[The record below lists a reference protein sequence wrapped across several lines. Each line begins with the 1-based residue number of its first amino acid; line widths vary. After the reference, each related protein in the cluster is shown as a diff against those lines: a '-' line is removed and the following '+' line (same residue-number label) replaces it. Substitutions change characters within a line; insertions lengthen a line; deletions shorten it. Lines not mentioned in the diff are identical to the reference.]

1 MRAFLFLMLFFGG
14 AASLQAADKAAVDAA
29 IKKAGDYLRATYG
42 KGIPMGGHGLGE
54 HALAGLALLEASTD
68 KGDPS
73 VKNVTELVRN
83 SCLNDGKTYDT
94 ALSIIY
100 LDRLADPRD
109 IPLIQM
115 LGIRLNAGMNAA
127 GGWGYNCWNDT
138 ATGDSIL
145 KSLQTASLSNTKPEK
160 DKNKDDG
167 FIKTEDTAKP
177 ITTAAKL
184 HPEVAKVATAVQ
196 NTIRTSGRSAGQG
209 DDNSNTQFGI
219 VGLWVAAR
227 NGVPCKEAFSLIE
240 ARFLR
245 TQSSVDGGWGY
256 MPGGAAGGQQVTSQ
270 STVAMTCAGLLG
282 LAVGKASRN
291 QLKPASTSS
300 KSKDKPEGVEDDQFF
315 NPKKDNGNK
324 ADPAVKQS
332 SENLAAN
339 GKAAE
344 FALKTL
350 AGAFAAGVR
359 GAGNQQT
366 GPFNQFIGLGNTM
379 YTLWSVERVCVA
391 YSLDTLGGADWHSVG
406 ADVIISMQAAD
417 GSVSDAQYG
426 AVVNTSLAVLF
437 LAKANYTR
445 DLGTKAKDPGKAEL
459 RGGGGA
465 GIPPP
470 LMAPGN
476 ARGNKGADNEE
487 AKTKPGFTLPTIAQ
501 PTQEGETEKV
511 AVGLTGAGEAEWKAK
526 LDEAVAGRGEKW
538 TRGLTLAAARLDGER
553 RFQARDALA
562 ERLTRM
568 TQKTLRDML
577 KDPEAEL
584 RRAAC
589 LATAMKEDADMI
601 PDLISKLADPNEFV
615 VRAARAGLKSFGQ
628 IGTDFGPKNGA
639 DDDAKTKAAEAWAAW
654 YEKTF
659 KKK

>member
-1 MRAFLFLMLFFGG
+1 MRAFLLIVLFFSG
-14 AASLQAADKAAVDAA
+14 AASLQAAEKAAIDAA
-29 IKKAGDYLRATYG
+29 IKKAGDYLRGVYG
-42 KGIPMGGHGLGE
+42 KGIPMVGHGLGE

-68 KGDPS
+68 KGDPA

-83 SCLNDGKTYDT
+83 TCLDDGKTYDT

-100 LDRLADPRD
+100 LDRHGDPRD

-138 ATGDSIL
+138 ANGAAIL
-145 KSLQTASLSNTKPEK
+145 KSLQTASLTNTKSEK
-160 DKNKDDG
+160 DKKKDDG
-167 FIKTEDTAKP
+167 FIKTDDTAKP
-177 ITTAAKL
+177 IVSTAKL
-184 HPEVAKVATAVQ
+184 HSEVAKVATAVQ
-196 NTIRTSGRSAGQG
+196 NAIRTSGRSAGQG

-256 MPGGAAGGQQVTSQ
+256 MPGGNGGQQMTTQ

-291 QLKPASTSS
+291 QLKPASTTN
-300 KSKDKPEGVEDDQFF
+300 KSKDQPEGAEDDPFL
-315 NPKKDNGNK
+315 NPKKDNGDK
-324 ADPAVKQS
+324 ADPAAKQS
-332 SENLAAN
+332 KENLAAN

-350 AGAFAAGVR
+350 AAAFTAGVR
-359 GAGNQQT
+359 GGGNNQQ
-366 GPFNQFIGLGNTM
+366 GPFSQFTGLGTIM
-379 YTLWSVERVCVA
+379 YTLWSVERVRVA
-391 YSLDTLGGADWHSVG
+391 YSLDTLGGADWHSAG

-417 GSVSDAQYG
+417 GSVSDTQYG

-476 ARGNKGADNEE
+476 AKGNKAAENEE

-511 AVGLTGAGEAEWKAK
+511 AMGLTTASETEWKTK
-526 LDEAVAGRGEKW
+526 LDEAVAGRGDKW

-589 LATAMKEDADMI
+589 LAAAMKEDSEMI

-615 VRAARAGLKSFGQ
+615 MRAARAGLKSFGQ

>member
-1 MRAFLFLMLFFGG
+1 MRAFLMLLVFFGG
-14 AASLQAADKAAVDAA
+14 AMSLQAADKAAIDNA
-29 IKKAGDYLRATYG
+29 IKKAGDYLRAAYG
-42 KGIPMGGHGLGE
+42 SGIPRGGHGLGE

-68 KGDPS
+68 KNDPS
-73 VKNVTELVRN
+73 VKNVTDYVRN
-83 SCLNDGKTYDT
+83 ACLGEGATYDT

-100 LDRLADPRD
+100 LDRHGDLRD
-109 IPLIQM
+109 VPLIQM
-115 LGIRLNAGMNAA
+115 LGIRLNAGMNAG
-127 GGWGYNCWNDT
+127 GGWGYKCW
-138 ATGDSIL
+138 GDVSNAESIL
-145 KSLQTASLSNTKPEK
+145 KSLGGAVLTNTKPKEK
-160 DKNKDDG
+160 DKDDG
-167 FIKTEDTAKP
+167 FIKTDDTAKP
-177 ITTAAKL
+177 LVSTAKL
-184 HPEVAKVATAVQ
+184 HPEVAKVVTAVQ
-196 NTIRTSGRSAGQG
+196 NTIRSSGRGAGQG

-245 TQSSVDGGWGY
+245 TQSKLDGGWGY
-256 MPGGAAGGQQVTSQ
+256 MPGNAAGGQMTSQ

-282 LAVGKASRN
+282 LAIGKASRN
-291 QLKPASTSS
+291 QLKASSA
-300 KSKDKPEGVEDDQFF
+300 KPKEGIEDDPFL
-315 NPKKDNGNK
+315 NPKKDNGEK
-324 ADPAVKQS
+324 ADPAAKQS
-332 SENLAAN
+332 AENMAAN
-339 GKAAE
+339 GKAVE

-350 AGAFAAGVR
+350 AAAFAAGVK
-359 GAGNQQT
+359 GGGGGGQ
-366 GPFNQFIGLGNTM
+366 GPFNQFIGLGNIM

-391 YSLDTLGGADWHSVG
+391 YSLDTLGGLDWHSTG
-406 ADVIISMQAAD
+406 ADVIIGMQAGNGAVGD
-417 GSVSDAQYG
+417 LLYG
-426 AVVNTSLAVLF
+426 EVVNTSLAVLF

-445 DLGTKAKDPGKAEL
+445 DLGSKAKDPGKAEL
-459 RGGGGA
+459 RA
-465 GIPPP
+465 GQGPPP
-470 LMAPGN
+470 LVAPGN
-476 ARGNKGADNEE
+476 PKGNKAVDNEE
-487 AKTKPGFTLPTIAQ
+487 QKAKPGFTLPTIEQ
-501 PTQEGETEKV
+501 PTEEGETEKV
-511 AVGLTGAGEAEWKAK
+511 AMALTTATDAEWKAK
-526 LDEAVAGRGEKW
+526 LDEATNTRGSKW

-553 RFQARDALA
+553 RYQARDALA

-577 KDPEAEL
+577 KDTEAEL

-654 YEKTF
+654 YEKSF